1 MKVDCWLYQPAGT
14 PILTQIAGRSAN
26 ATTESRSTGDSRGT
40 PSGSAVSP
48 PRPVSR
54 SACGRVSEP
63 LKSLTVEAW
72 NVRLL
77 LDAMCGG
84 LRAPLRMCG
93 HDTAYALDRGVE
105 ADDRLLALARE
116 EERTLITRDRE
127 LARRVPDAVVVES
140 HDVDEQ
146 LRELRAAGVDLDL
159 DEEPTRCG
167 RCNGRLERVGR
178 EDSDGERPAYVPETA
193 DPVWRCR
200 DCGQRFWRGSHWADV
215 RERLP
220 DGQ

>member
-1 MKVDCWLYQPAGT
+1 M
-14 PILTQIAGRSAN
+14 
-26 ATTESRSTGDSRGT
+26 
-40 PSGSAVSP
+40 
-48 PRPVSR
+48 
-54 SACGRVSEP
+54 
-63 LKSLTVEAW
+63 
-72 NVRLL
+72 RLL

-93 HDTAYALDRGVE
+93 HDTAYALDRDVE

-127 LARRVPDAVVVES
+127 LAR
-140 HDVDEQ
+140 
-146 LRELRAAGVDLDL
+146 
-159 DEEPTRCG
+159 CG
-167 RCNGRLERVGR
+167 RCNGRLEGVGR